1 MIAQLRAKRHS
12 SRNRFSAQPHFAE
25 FAALV
30 ARNFL
35 NPLRTRFL
43 RARGVTLAPFPV
55 SVAPR
60 EASGISGL
68 AMGIQANEQRREIGV
83 MVGGVFGLGLCA
95 LPLQLSTH

>member
-1 MIAQLRAKRHS
+1 MIAQLRANHSFLGKRI
-12 SRNRFSAQPHFAE
+12 SAQPYFAV

-43 RARGVTLAPFPV
+43 RARGVTLALF
-55 SVAPR
+55 APR
-60 EASGISGL
+60 AASGISGL